1 MLLKNLLA
9 NLRLPFLEQLNLT
22 WQRTFIPAQSCS
34 RHCRNEMWSKEAL
47 KAACVQCSIPWWN
60 AWILSYELA
69 IERIHVV
76 ICKILLKNWQEWN
89 KYSLKKTRERS
100 NLRCEN
106 SGCGLSASVA
116 YPSAFT
122 VVRYM
127 HATKAVTKNNHL
139 LRFPFKP
146 KVFSTILTAS

>member
-9 NLRLPFLEQLNLT
+9 SLRSPFLEQLNLT
-22 WQRTFIPAQSCS
+22 WQRIFIHVPAQSCS
-34 RHCRNEMWSKEAL
+34 GHCRNELWSKEAL

-76 ICKILLKNWQEWN
+76 VCKIPLKNWQERN
-89 KYSLKKTRERS
+89 KYWLKKTRERS

-116 YPSAFT
+116 YPSVFT
-122 VVRYM
+122 VVRYMYM
-127 HATKAVTKNNHL
+127 HATKAVTKKQS
-139 LRFPFKP
+139 PFKI
-146 KVFSTILTAS
+146 SIQA